1 MPKQFADGSWG
12 VRVNEYRPQKKNP
25 TSLDKSVGDRHFGY
39 RVRPQRDG
47 VVLVDGADGSPIFK
61 SARKTACRKRKMP
74 SRLCSR
80 VDSAVVDEAVKKE
93 QEMEVLVG
101 KQIRRD
107 MFPRF
112 RARKGQKPASQQHF
126 KNHTSD

>member
-1 MPKQFADGSWG
+1 MPKRFVDGSWG

-25 TSLDKSVGDRHFGY
+25 TETDKLVGDRRFGY

-74 SRLCSR
+74 CRLCSR
-80 VDSAVVDEAVKKE
+80 IDSAIVDHAIEKE
-93 QEMEVLVG
+93 RQTEVLVG
-101 KQIRRD
+101 KQVRRD
-107 MFPRF
+107 MLPRF
-112 RARKGQKPASQQHF
+112 RARKGQKPASQQF
-126 KNHTSD
+126 VK

>member
-1 MPKQFADGSWG
+1 MSKQFADGSWG
-12 VRVNEYRPQKKNP
+12 VRVNGFVPTKKHP
-25 TSLDKSVGDRHFGY
+25 TEIDKAVGDRRFGY

-61 SARKTACRKRKMP
+61 SARGTVCRKRKMP
-74 SRLCSR
+74 CRLCSR
-80 VDSAVVDEAVKKE
+80 ADSAVVDPAVGKE
-93 QEMEVLVG
+93 RQTEVLVG

-126 KNHTSD
+126 KNHTSV